1 MAKRLFDVVCSACG
15 LILLFPLNLIIYI
28 ILKLFQ
34 GKSVIFKQKRIGRG
48 GKPFTIYKFRSM
60 RQDSEQGGLPRLA
73 KKNDDRLTPIGR
85 YLRKHHLDEL
95 PQLWNVLKGDMSIVG
110 PRPER
115 RYYIEQIVKENP
127 RYTELYKI
135 RPGLTSYATIYNGYT
150 DSMDKMLKRLDMDL
164 YYLEHQSFWG
174 DMKIIVETVKR
185 MFVGENDIGFVSR
198 K

>member
-1 MAKRLFDVVCSACG
+1 
-15 LILLFPLNLIIYI
+15 
-28 ILKLFQ
+28 
-34 GKSVIFKQKRIGRG
+34 
-48 GKPFTIYKFRSM
+48 
-60 RQDSEQGGLPRLA
+60 
-73 KKNDDRLTPIGR
+73 
-85 YLRKHHLDEL
+85 
-95 PQLWNVLKGDMSIVG
+95 MSIVG